1 MEQDLSNL
9 NISKKY
15 NYFIWMPYKCGSV
28 HATNIFKKFEDDFNF
43 THTHEINLFDDH
55 WNYDLIS
62 LQRNPYTRYA
72 SMYKI
77 YVDGKEYLN
86 PDYEKSMDR
95 KIFISN
101 FNQYLNNI
109 FEGEN
114 ALVNQNISKY
124 HERTPDYFIKL
135 EQLFE
140 DYSKIPFVRETEFYK
155 SGQLEL
161 ECSKPRNKS
170 KPYGVSWKELYTPQ
184 TADFVYYNMSLIFDL
199 CGYDKNSWKS

>member
-1 MEQDLSNL
+1 MDQKLESQTL

-28 HATNIFKKFEDDFNF
+28 HATNIFKKFDDNFNF
-43 THTHEINLFDDH
+43 MHNHVIEFFDGH
-55 WNYDLIS
+55 WSYDLIS

-77 YVDGKEYLN
+77 HMDKISNSY
-86 PDYEKSMDR
+86 YEKSMDP
-95 KIFISN
+95 KIFKN
-101 FNQYLNNI
+101 DFNRYLNNI
-109 FEGEN
+109 FQGETPI
-114 ALVNQNISKY
+114 ANQNISKY

-161 ECSKPRNKS
+161 ECSTPKNES
-170 KPYGVSWKELYTPQ
+170 KPSGLSWRELYTPQ
-184 TADFVYYNMSLIFDL
+184 TADLVYYNMSLIFDL
-199 CGYDKNSWKS
+199 CDYDKNSWKS